1 MQITPYKQSAVWG
14 RKRESDN
21 PRQRSAVGDKN
32 RSKQK
37 NMGLKCGIVGLTN
50 SGKTTMFNCIS
61 NTKAAVTEFAYST
74 NKSNIGVCAVPDE
87 RLTNINTFIQADKL
101 VYANLDL
108 VDIPGLAKGA
118 SQGEGI
124 GNSFLADVR
133 LCDALIHVLRCF
145 DNPALPH
152 VEGSV
157 DPVRDIEIV
166 DFELQCKDLEQID
179 RKITKVEKAAKIGDK
194 NAKHDYEV
202 LKKYKEHLE
211 KFQNVRT
218 LEVTDDEHAVVADMM
233 LLTEKP
239 VLFVCNVNDE
249 DAVNGNAYSEAV
261 KRYVEENGGEM
272 LVIAAKIESEI
283 AELESEED
291 RKVFLEDVGLT
302 EPGVNKVIRAAY
314 KMLDLISFFT
324 VGGKEN
330 RAWTIKRGML
340 APQAAGVIHSD
351 LERGFIRA
359 EVIKYNDLVQLGSE
373 LKCKEAGK
381 LAVEGKNYVVQDGDI
396 LHIRFNV

>member
-1 MQITPYKQSAVWG
+1 
-14 RKRESDN
+14 
-21 PRQRSAVGDKN
+21 
-32 RSKQK
+32 
-37 NMGLKCGIVGLTN
+37 MGLKCGIVGLTN

-61 NTKAAVTEFAYST
+61 NTKAEVTDFAYST

-87 RLTNINTFIQADKL
+87 RLTHINSFIHADKL
-101 VYANLDL
+101 VYANLDI

-118 SQGEGI
+118 STGAGI

-152 VEGSV
+152 EEGSV

-166 DFELQCKDLEQID
+166 DFELQCKDLEQIE
-179 RKITKVEKAAKIGDK
+179 RKITKVEKAAKVGEK
-194 NAKHDYEV
+194 TAKHDLAV
-202 LKKYKEHLE
+202 LLKYKEHLE
-211 KFQNVRT
+211 GFQNVRT
-218 LEVTDDEHAVVADMM
+218 LEITPDEKAVVADMM

-239 VLFVCNVNDE
+239 VMFVCNVNDD
-249 DAVNGNAYSEAV
+249 DAATGNAYSEAV
-261 KRYVEENGGEM
+261 KKYVEEHGGEM

-291 RKVFLEDVGLT
+291 RKAFLADVGLT

-330 RAWTIKRGML
+330 RAWTITRGML

-359 EVIKYNDLVQLGSE
+359 EVIKYDDLVKYGSE

-381 LAVEGKNYVVQDGDI
+381 LAVEGKNYEVQDGDI

>member
-1 MQITPYKQSAVWG
+1 
-14 RKRESDN
+14 
-21 PRQRSAVGDKN
+21 
-32 RSKQK
+32 
-37 NMGLKCGIVGLTN
+37 
-50 SGKTTMFNCIS
+50 MFNCIS
-61 NTKAAVTEFAYST
+61 NTKAAVTDFAYST
-74 NKSNIGVCAVPDE
+74 NKSNIGVCPVPDE
-87 RLTNINTFIQADKL
+87 RLANIDTFIKADKL
-101 VYANLDL
+101 IYATLDV

-145 DNPALPH
+145 DNENLPH

-166 DFELQCKDLEQID
+166 DFELQVKDLEQIN
-179 RKITKVEKAAKIGDK
+179 KKMLKVEKAVKAGEKT
-194 NAKHDYEV
+194 AKHDYEV
-202 LKKYKEHLE
+202 LQKYKAHLE
-211 KFQNVRT
+211 NFQNVRT
-218 LEVTDDEHAVVADMM
+218 LEATPEEKAVVSDMM

-239 VLFVCNVNDE
+239 MMFVCNVNDA
-249 DAVNGNAYSEAV
+249 DAVNGNAYVDSVREYLKDKDA
-261 KRYVEENGGEM
+261 EM
-272 LVIAAKIESEI
+272 LVIAAKIEAEI

-291 RKVFLEDVGLT
+291 RKEFLQDAGLN
-302 EPGVNKVIRAAY
+302 EPGVNKVIQAAY
-314 KMLDLISFFT
+314 KMLNLISFFT

-330 RAWTIKRGML
+330 RAWTIRKGML

-359 EVIKYNDLVQLGSE
+359 EVIKYADLVQLGSE

-381 LAVEGKNYVVQDGDI
+381 LAVEGKNYEVQDGDI

>member
-1 MQITPYKQSAVWG
+1 
-14 RKRESDN
+14 
-21 PRQRSAVGDKN
+21 
-32 RSKQK
+32 
-37 NMGLKCGIVGLTN
+37 MGLKCGIVGLTN

-61 NTKAAVTEFAYST
+61 NTKAAVTDFAYST
-74 NKSNIGVCAVPDE
+74 NKSNIGVCPVPDE
-87 RLTNINTFIQADKL
+87 RLANIDTFIKADKL
-101 VYANLDL
+101 IYATLDV

-145 DNPALPH
+145 DNENLPH

-166 DFELQCKDLEQID
+166 DFELQVKDLEQIN
-179 RKITKVEKAAKIGDK
+179 KKMLKVEKAVKAGEKT
-194 NAKHDYEV
+194 AKHDYEV
-202 LKKYKEHLE
+202 LQKYKAHLE
-211 KFQNVRT
+211 NFQNVRT
-218 LEVTDDEHAVVADMM
+218 LEATPEEKAVVSDMM

-239 VLFVCNVNDE
+239 MMFVCNVNDA
-249 DAVNGNAYSEAV
+249 DAVNGNAYVDSVREYLKDKDA
-261 KRYVEENGGEM
+261 EM
-272 LVIAAKIESEI
+272 LVIAAKIEAEI

-291 RKVFLEDVGLT
+291 RKEFLQDAGLN
-302 EPGVNKVIRAAY
+302 EPGVNKVIQAAY
-314 KMLDLISFFT
+314 KMLNLISFFT

-330 RAWTIKRGML
+330 RAWTIRKGML

-359 EVIKYNDLVQLGSE
+359 EVIKYADLVQLGSE

-381 LAVEGKNYVVQDGDI
+381 LAVEGKNYEVQDGDI

>member
-1 MQITPYKQSAVWG
+1 
-14 RKRESDN
+14 
-21 PRQRSAVGDKN
+21 
-32 RSKQK
+32 
-37 NMGLKCGIVGLTN
+37 MGLKCGIVGLTN

-61 NTKAAVTEFAYST
+61 NTKAAVTDFAYST
-74 NKSNIGVCAVPDE
+74 NKSNIGVCPVPDE
-87 RLTNINTFIQADKL
+87 RLANIDTFIKADKL
-101 VYANLDL
+101 IYATLDV

-145 DNPALPH
+145 DNENLPH

-166 DFELQCKDLEQID
+166 DFELQVKDLEQIN
-179 RKITKVEKAAKIGDK
+179 KKMLKVEKAVKAGEKT
-194 NAKHDYEV
+194 AKHDYEV
-202 LKKYKEHLE
+202 LQKYKAHLE
-211 KFQNVRT
+211 NFQNVRT
-218 LEVTDDEHAVVADMM
+218 MEATPEEKAVVSDMM

-239 VLFVCNVNDE
+239 MMFVCNVNDT
-249 DAVNGNAYSEAV
+249 DAVNGNAYVDSVREYLKDKDA
-261 KRYVEENGGEM
+261 EM
-272 LVIAAKIESEI
+272 LVIAAKIEAEI
-283 AELESEED
+283 AELESAED
-291 RKVFLEDVGLT
+291 RAEFLRDAGLN
-302 EPGVNKVIRAAY
+302 EPGVNKVIQAAY
-314 KMLDLISFFT
+314 KMLNLISFFT

-330 RAWTIKRGML
+330 RAWTIRKGML

-359 EVIKYNDLVQLGSE
+359 EVIKYADLVQLGSE
-373 LKCKEAGK
+373 IKCKEAGK
-381 LAVEGKNYVVQDGDI
+381 LAVEGKNYEVQDGDI

>member
-1 MQITPYKQSAVWG
+1 
-14 RKRESDN
+14 
-21 PRQRSAVGDKN
+21 
-32 RSKQK
+32 
-37 NMGLKCGIVGLTN
+37 MGLKCGIVGLTN

-61 NTKAAVTEFAYST
+61 NTKAAVTDFAYST
-74 NKSNIGVCAVPDE
+74 NKSNIGVCPVPDE
-87 RLTNINTFIQADKL
+87 RLANIDTFIKADKL
-101 VYANLDL
+101 IYATLDV

-145 DNPALPH
+145 DNENLPH

-166 DFELQCKDLEQID
+166 DFELQVKDLEQIN
-179 RKITKVEKAAKIGDK
+179 KKMLKVEKAMKAGEKT
-194 NAKHDYEV
+194 AKHDYEV
-202 LKKYKEHLE
+202 LQKYKAHLE
-211 KFQNVRT
+211 NFQNVRT
-218 LEVTDDEHAVVADMM
+218 MEATPEEKAVVSDMM

-239 VLFVCNVNDE
+239 MMFVCNVNDT
-249 DAVNGNAYSEAV
+249 DAVNGNAYVDSVREYLKDKDA
-261 KRYVEENGGEM
+261 EM
-272 LVIAAKIESEI
+272 LVIAAKIEAEI
-283 AELESEED
+283 AELESAED
-291 RKVFLEDVGLT
+291 RAEFLRDAGLN
-302 EPGVNKVIRAAY
+302 EPGVNKVIQAAY
-314 KMLDLISFFT
+314 KMLNLISFFT

-330 RAWTIKRGML
+330 RAWTIRKGML

-359 EVIKYNDLVQLGSE
+359 EVIKYADLVQLGSE

-381 LAVEGKNYVVQDGDI
+381 LAVEGKNYEVQDGDI